1 MNKNT
6 IRVYDTITKKY
17 VDIEVNE
24 EIRAVYN
31 RTGWNINDNDE
42 SFYKHEIQFSS
53 LKGSADGNFE
63 NFHEFQTENDVVEDS
78 VINHLESEKLHK
90 CMELLSVQDRKL
102 IELLFFDGKTE
113 RECAEIYGISQKNIN
128 KKKTRILCRLHKLLE
143 KFNF

>member
-1 MNKNT
+1 MNKN
-6 IRVYDTITKKY
+6 IIHVYDTITKKY
-17 VDIEVNE
+17 VDIEVSE

-31 RTGWNINDNDE
+31 RTGWNVDDNDE

-53 LKGSADGNFE
+53 LKGNVDGNFE
-63 NFHEFQTENDVVEDS
+63 NFHEFQTENNVVESS

-90 CMELLSVQDRKL
+90 CMELLSSQDRKL
-102 IELLFFDGKTE
+102 IELLFFAGKTE

-128 KKKTRILCRLHKLLE
+128 KKKARILCRLHKLLE

>member
-1 MNKNT
+1 MNKNI

-17 VDIEVNE
+17 MDIEVSE

-31 RTGWNINDNDE
+31 RTGWNVDDNNE

-63 NFHEFQTENDVVEDS
+63 NFHEFQTENDIVESS

-90 CMELLSVQDRKL
+90 CMELLSSQDRKL
-102 IELLFFDGKTE
+102 IELLF
-113 RECAEIYGISQKNIN
+113 
-128 KKKTRILCRLHKLLE
+128 LPE
-143 KFNF
+143 KQNVNVRRFMV

>member
-1 MNKNT
+1 MNKNK

-17 VDIEVNE
+17 VDIEVSE
-24 EIRAVYN
+24 EIRVVYN
-31 RTGWNINDNDE
+31 RTGWNVDDNDE

-53 LKGSADGNFE
+53 LKGNVDGNFE
-63 NFHEFQTENDVVEDS
+63 NFHEFQTENDVVESS

-90 CMELLSVQDRKL
+90 CMELLSSQDRKL
-102 IELLFFDGKTE
+102 IELLFFAGKTE

-128 KKKTRILCRLHKLLE
+128 KKKVRILCRLHKLLE

>member
-17 VDIEVNE
+17 VDIEVSE

-31 RTGWNINDNDE
+31 RTGWNVDDNDE

-53 LKGSADGNFE
+53 LKGNVNGNFE
-63 NFHEFQTENDVVEDS
+63 NFHEFQTENDVVESS

-90 CMELLSVQDRKL
+90 CIELLSSQDRKL
-102 IELLFFDGKTE
+102 IELLF
-113 RECAEIYGISQKNIN
+113 
-128 KKKTRILCRLHKLLE
+128 LPE
-143 KFNF
+143 KQNVNVRRFMV